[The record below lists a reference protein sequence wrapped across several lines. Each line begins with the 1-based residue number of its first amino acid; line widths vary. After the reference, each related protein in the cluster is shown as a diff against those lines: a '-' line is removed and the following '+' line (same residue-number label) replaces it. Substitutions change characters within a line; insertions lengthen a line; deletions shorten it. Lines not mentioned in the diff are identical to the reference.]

1 MDLNYNININ
11 QYYSLIDE
19 NILTNLCKNDILKYI
34 IYLSALT
41 NIYIFKQKNNKWY
54 FKNKHSLLK
63 ECDKIKKKELKSS
76 TNLLSNLA
84 KLSDNIN
91 INNFKNIY
99 STLENKIYNID
110 KFIDHINIINLDN
123 EIKNNKFL
131 LKSNNVNKKSDIL
144 KNTFNL
150 VQNIN
155 DQLLDYIECYSNC

>member
-1 MDLNYNININ
+1 M
-11 QYYSLIDE
+11 
-19 NILTNLCKNDILKYI
+19 
-34 IYLSALT
+34 
-41 NIYIFKQKNNKWY
+41 
-54 FKNKHSLLK
+54 K